1 MGRCP
6 LRFRTWRRVTKR
18 DEDEEGQER
27 LRALRMLIGWTLRGK
42 QANRSSEARG
52 KAMKSRRLGGRH
64 QELLRALKMG
74 SRRGS
79 KPSKKGAKEGW
90 IAERGAPRKH

>member
-6 LRFRTWRRVTKR
+6 LRFRTWRRFTKR

-42 QANRSSEARG
+42 QPIEVP
-52 KAMKSRRLGGRH
+52 KPEGR
-64 QELLRALKMG
+64 
-74 SRRGS
+74 
-79 KPSKKGAKEGW
+79 
-90 IAERGAPRKH
+90 